1 MKKATAKPLTKE
13 NEVFKRIFDWF
24 KGLFKSKPKPVP
36 AKPVP
41 VEPKDPP
48 KLGKP
53 KEIKGKKMK
62 LWATFYYLPKMTS
75 DKSGVELRDMKGNKL
90 GYKLSNSKFCN
101 LAMQGSGVVD
111 GVVIGFQGRG
121 KTKQANC
128 SYSPSNYVRFHKDP
142 NKYGTGVR
150 NWAITPFKSIAV
162 DPKWIPYG
170 SIVYIPAAVGTE
182 YTFEGE
188 KHVHDGI
195 FYAQDTGGKIKT
207 NHIDVYL
214 GPVDSVLGNWR
225 DALNANPFKFIK
237 SKESGTFEAIILDE
251 DQDPDDITEPDDGRD
266 NIDPDKPDDGGDDRD
281 YDKFPEDEEKLW
293 YPKALRSSYKMRTRG
308 TYKKKYPQGAVVHFT
323 AGRSRN
329 RSEGGSKNTE
339 THLAQ
344 GKRGVRS
351 AADKGSFAYFVI
363 DRAGNVH
370 QNFPLDRWGYHAGTS
385 AWKGL
390 SGSVSD
396 ELVGIEIQNAGK
408 LSDTYKNSSKG
419 KSYKCPEGKLAAWF
433 TRPNSGDK
441 FFDKEKECRYHKG
454 EDNIAK
460 GWYHKY
466 SPEQEEA
473 LLELLIWMKR
483 NNPDVFDIDLILG
496 HDEVA
501 GPKGIGRWRKTDPG
515 ASLSMTM
522 SEFRQLVEKTYND
535 RYKS

>member
-1 MKKATAKPLTKE
+1 M
-13 NEVFKRIFDWF
+13 FKRIFDWF
-24 KGLFKSKPKPVP
+24 KGLFKSKP

-41 VEPKDPP
+41 SKPAPTEPKDPP
-48 KLGKP
+48 KPVEPGKP
-53 KEIKGKKMK
+53 YRGKKMS
-62 LWATFYYLPKMTS
+62 LWATFYYLPEMES
-75 DKSGVELRDMKGNKL
+75 DKSGYDLMDLKGNKL
-90 GYKLSNSKFCN
+90 GYKLSRDKFCN

-111 GVVIGFQGRG
+111 GVVVGYQGKA
-121 KTKQANC
+121 KTKQVSCNYA
-128 SYSPSNYVRFHKDP
+128 PSGHVRFHKDP

-170 SIVYIPAAVGTE
+170 SIVYIPAAVGTK
-182 YTFEGE
+182 YKFEGE
-188 KHVHDGI
+188 EHVHDGI

-214 GPVDSVLGNWR
+214 GPVKSVLGNWR
-225 DALNANPFKFIK
+225 DALNANPFDFIK
-237 SKESGTFEAIILDE
+237 SRESGTFEAIILDE
-251 DQDPDDITEPDDGRD
+251 DQDPDPVDEDDRD
-266 NIDPDKPDDGGDDRD
+266 NIDPGKPDDGGDERD
-281 YDKFPEDEEKLW
+281 YDRFPEDEEKLW
-293 YPKALRSSYKMRTRG
+293 YPNAIRSSHKMRTRG
-308 TYKKKYPQGAVVHFT
+308 TYKNKYPQGAVVHFT

-329 RSEGGSKNTE
+329 RDEGGSKNTE

-344 GKRGVRS
+344 GERGVRS
-351 AADKGSFAYFVI
+351 AADKGSYAYFVI

-433 TRPNSGDK
+433 TRPSSGDK
-441 FFDKEKECRYHKG
+441 FFDKETECRYSSG

-460 GWYHKY
+460 GWYHAY
-466 SPEQEEA
+466 SPEQEDA

-483 NNPDVFDIDLILG
+483 NNPDVFSTEFILG

-522 SEFRQLVEKTYND
+522 TEFRNEVWREYAK
-535 RYKS
+535 RYE